1 MSRLICEFVISLIK
15 VDGCEPHREA
25 RFSINAS
32 SPISLRSIASQHSC
46 VVTAKSER
54 IFELASSLLLGT
66 CHPSAVDK
74 DRAV

>member
-15 VDGCEPHREA
+15 VGGCEPQREA
-25 RFSINAS
+25 RLSINAS

-54 IFELASSLLLGT
+54 IFELASSLLLAT
-66 CHPSAVDK
+66 CRATSVDK
-74 DRAV
+74 DHTV